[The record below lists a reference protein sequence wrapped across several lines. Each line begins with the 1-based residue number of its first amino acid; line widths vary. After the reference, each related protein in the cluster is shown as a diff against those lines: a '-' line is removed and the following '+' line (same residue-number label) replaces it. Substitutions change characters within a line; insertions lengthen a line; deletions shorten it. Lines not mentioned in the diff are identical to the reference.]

1 MLFGLFLIV
10 PVLGGT
16 QNLIGLLIIGIG
28 LYEAWKVNRAGKFEV
43 SGPFAVGRP
52 THV

>member
-1 MLFGLFLIV
+1 LFLIL
-10 PVLGGT
+10 PFLGGT
-16 QNLIGLLIIGIG
+16 QNLIGVLIIGIG

-43 SGPFAVGRP
+43 AGPFAVGRP